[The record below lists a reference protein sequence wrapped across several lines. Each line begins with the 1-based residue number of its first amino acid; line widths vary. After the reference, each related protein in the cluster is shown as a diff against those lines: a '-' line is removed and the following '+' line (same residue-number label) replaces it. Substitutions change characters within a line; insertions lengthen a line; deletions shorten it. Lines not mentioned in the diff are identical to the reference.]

1 MILVIDTSATT
12 SALAA
17 LLRDDG
23 GGIEQVSIVTK
34 YGNRSQQAIT
44 AQLQMMI
51 EGKTLTAVAVASGP
65 GSFTGLRVGVSFGLG
80 LAMGLRIPIIP
91 LPSLDLQA
99 ARSDVPATAV
109 IEARRG
115 RLYYKVPGGKP
126 MLGDPGDIPTSDPL
140 VGNVA
145 PATEAALLAAGHRF
159 GPLEPVS
166 WAKAA
171 AQVLETAR
179 EVAYGSLKVEYMQ
192 SFSARTN

>member
-1 MILVIDTSATT
+1 MILVIDTSASM
-12 SALAA
+12 SAWAA
-17 LLRDDG
+17 LLGGNG
-23 GGIEQVSIVTK
+23 GGVHLFTTAR
-34 YGNRSQQAIT
+34 NHRAIT
-44 AQLQMMI
+44 SELERMI
-51 EGKTLTAVAVASGP
+51 EGKTLTAVAVATGP
-65 GSFTGLRVGVSFGLG
+65 GSFTGLRVGVSFALG

-109 IEARRG
+109 IEAGRG
-115 RLYYKVPGGKP
+115 RLYFKVPGGEP
-126 MLGDPGDIPTSDPL
+126 RLGDPGDVPSSHPL

-145 PATEAALLAAGHRF
+145 PPTEAALLRAGHRF
-159 GPLEPVS
+159 VPLEPWS

-171 AQVLETAR
+171 GRLLETAR